1 MARQPLCSVQFEF
14 SSGCA
19 RLRLCRPDHYNA
31 LDISTLAELLVTL
44 EEAAGLHAPLIL
56 SGEGHVFSLGCDVRE
71 LAGFSTE
78 SAATYSR
85 LGQQVVRAIESWPG
99 VTIAHLNGYAL
110 GTGLELA
117 LGCDLL
123 VGEPGVRIGLP
134 GLAWALVPCWGGLR
148 RLHQRVGAE
157 VSSDL
162 FLRGQML
169 DADSA
174 LQVGLLNR
182 IVLTIDEVDQLAH
195 SVADFTPSA
204 VSAIRELRLRHH
216 GPADATS
223 ETIEADLFAQSFTNG
238 ECQRRLRSLL

>member
-1 MARQPLCSVQFEF
+1 MPRQPLCSVQFEC

-31 LDISTLAELLVTL
+31 LDISTLAEILVIL
-44 EEAAGLHAPLIL
+44 EEAAGMQTPLIL
-56 SGEGHVFSLGCDVRE
+56 SGEGQVFSLGCDVRE

-85 LGQQVVRAIESWPG
+85 LGQQVVRTLESWPG
-99 VTIAHLNGYAL
+99 VTIAHLTGYAL

-123 VGEPGVRIGLP
+123 VGAPGVRIGLP
-134 GLAWALVPCWGGLR
+134 GLAWALVPCLGGLR
-148 RLHQRVGAE
+148 RLHQRVGPE

-162 FLRGQML
+162 FLRGHML
-169 DADSA
+169 DAESA
-174 LQVGLLNR
+174 LHAGLLNR
-182 IVLTIDEVDQLAH
+182 IVLEDQEVTQLAN
-195 SVADFTPSA
+195 SVADFSASA

-216 GPADATS
+216 GPADASS

>member
-1 MARQPLCSVQFEF
+1 MPRQPLCSVHFEF

-19 RLRLCRPDHYNA
+19 RLRLNRPDHYNA
-31 LDISTLAELLVTL
+31 LDISTLAEMLVSL
-44 EEAAGLHAPLIL
+44 EEAAGMQAPLIL
-56 SGEGHVFSLGCDVRE
+56 SGEGQVFSLGCDVRE

-85 LGQQVVRAIESWPG
+85 LGQQVVRTLESWPG
-99 VTIAHLNGYAL
+99 VTIAHLTGYAL

-123 VGEPGVRIGLP
+123 VGAPGVRIGLP
-134 GLAWALVPCWGGLR
+134 GLAWALVPCLGGLR
-148 RLHQRVGAE
+148 RLHQRVGPE

-169 DADSA
+169 DAEGA
-174 LQVGLLNR
+174 LRAGLLSR
-182 IVLTIDEVDQLAH
+182 IALKPEEVTRLAR
-195 SVADFTPSA
+195 SVADFSASA

-216 GPADATS
+216 GPADASS
-223 ETIEADLFAQSFTNG
+223 EILEAELFAQSFSNG

>member
-1 MARQPLCSVQFEF
+1 MARQPLCSVQFEI
-14 SSGCA
+14 SGGCA

-31 LDISTLAELLVTL
+31 LDISTLAELSVTL
-44 EEAAGLHAPLIL
+44 EEAAGTHLPLIL

-85 LGQQVVRAIESWPG
+85 LGQQAVRILESWPG
-99 VTIAHLNGYAL
+99 VTIAHLTGYAL

-123 VGEPGVRIGLP
+123 VGEAGVRIGLP
-134 GLAWALVPCWGGLR
+134 GLAWALVPCLGGLR
-148 RLHQRVGAE
+148 RLHQRVGPE
-157 VSSDL
+157 ISSDL

-169 DADSA
+169 DAEGG
-174 LQVGLLNR
+174 LKTGLLDR
-182 IVLTIDEVDQLAH
+182 IVGGNDDLDLLAA
-195 SVADFTPSA
+195 SVSDFSPSA
-204 VSAIRELRLRHH
+204 VMAIRDLRLRHH

-223 ETIEADLFAQSFTNG
+223 EAIEAELFAQSFTNG